1 MTELVDGRHEQQ
13 LDAEMVRRATAVL
26 SADGSAVP
34 PGRIAHAII
43 GAAAR
48 IGEEVTRRL
57 DRVPEKQADN
67 FYAAM
72 GIGRDPARPAR
83 VPVAFKLA
91 DPAPGEARAPA
102 ATRLT
107 AETGDLPAVFEVERG
122 ITPRPR
128 LDRRDER
135 RRPRDRSDLPAPARR
150 RRRPAAAR
158 RADPA
163 FPRER
168 CRRGCHQAADRPRRR
183 PWTGAVP
190 QVRQRARRA
199 RTDRRHGRGRSR
211 HDRAAARRDAS
222 EGHAGARGDGLRTVR
237 ARRPGPPVAHALSQP
252 FDDARG
258 AGGAQLRR
266 RRRRRCRG
274 GRVELVGQDERGR
287 PARLAGPRTETGRR
301 SAQPQEN
308 EREAREKRHRRPQ
321 WVVASCPAARG
332 IDAFGRGP
340 GHPPRGFRRRGL
352 QRSSTTSAANPS
364 RWRSST
370 RGSRSRR
377 RS

>member
-34 PGRIAHAII
+34 PGKIAHAII

-122 ITPRPR
+122 ITLAPG
-128 LDRRDER
+128 
-135 RRPRDRSDLPAPARR
+135 SIIAMSAVDL
-150 RRRPAAAR
+150 
-158 RADPA
+158 
-163 FPRER
+163 E
-168 CRRGCHQAADRPRRR
+168 
-183 PWTGAVP
+183 
-190 QVRQRARRA
+190 
-199 RTDRRHGRGRSR
+199 TDRIFLPPPGVV
-211 HDRAAARRDAS
+211 DA
-222 EGHAGARGDGLRTVR
+222 
-237 ARRPGPPVAHALSQP
+237 
-252 FDDARG
+252 
-258 AGGAQLRR
+258 
-266 RRRRRCRG
+266 
-274 GRVELVGQDERGR
+274 
-287 PARLAGPRTETGRR
+287 
-301 SAQPQEN
+301 
-308 EREAREKRHRRPQ
+308 
-321 WVVASCPAARG
+321 
-332 IDAFGRGP
+332 
-340 GHPPRGFRRRGL
+340 
-352 QRSSTTSAANPS
+352 
-364 RWRSST
+364 
-370 RGSRSRR
+370 
-377 RS
+377 